1 MSDASTQPQP
11 ATATPDLSGV
21 HLWLVLWK
29 AYRAVEARDRESIR
43 RLGFACLSDFG
54 VLEVLLHKGPQTVS
68 AIGAAVDLTSGSA
81 TSAVKRAEAKGYV
94 RRVPSPE
101 DGRSVLIGLT
111 PTGRKVIRKAFDQH
125 AAYLESVFDGLDPDE
140 RAALLRLLKKAGRG
154 AAGSA

>member
-1 MSDASTQPQP
+1 MTSSSTLPV
-11 ATATPDLSGV
+11 APDTTGV

-81 TSAVKRAEAKGYV
+81 TSAVKRAERKGYV

-125 AAYLESVFDGLDPDE
+125 AAFLETVFAGIDVSE
-140 RAALLRLLKKAGRG
+140 RATLLRLLKKAGRR
-154 AAGSA
+154 AAGSG